1 MAIRYVLPENWIL
14 YDSTKIL
21 DQLVAARSAVQ
32 SLAETPYQRDWVEK
46 LQQIQLKM
54 EVAGTSRIE
63 GADFTERELDA
74 AMAAA
79 PNTQE
84 LITHSQRQASAA
96 AATYRWIATL
106 RSDVPITGDLVR
118 EIHRRIVTGCDDD
131 HCPPGALR
139 ERDSNVTFGIPRHRG
154 ADGGEDCSIAFD
166 RFLVAVQQH
175 YKAHDPLIQALAV
188 HYHLAAMHPFLDG
201 NGRTARAIEALM
213 LRRAGLKTTTFI
225 AMSNYYYDEKPK
237 YLETLSAS
245 RAAGHDVTPFLYF
258 GLRGIAQQC
267 NRLLAE
273 IRQNMAKALFRNM
286 MYDLFNRLITKRQR
300 VIKDRQI
307 ELLKFLLSVDSVDWH
322 ELAQESAS
330 IYAGIKNP
338 GKAFQRDMSN
348 LVNLGAV
355 RIERVAEKKWKV
367 AVRLEWPSEIT
378 ESAFFQKIKQMPKGK
393 TYGFLP

>member
-1 MAIRYVLPENWIL
+1 MAIRYELPENWIL

-258 GLRGIAQQC
+258 GLRGVAQQC

-322 ELAQESAS
+322 ELAQKSVS
-330 IYAGIKNP
+330 IYAGVKNP
-338 GKAFQRDMSN
+338 GKAFQRDMAN

-355 RIERVAEKKWKV
+355 RIEKVAEKKWRV

>member
-1 MAIRYVLPENWIL
+1 MAIRYELPENWIL

-74 AMAAA
+74 AMATA

-84 LITHSQRQASAA
+84 LITHSQRQAAA
-96 AATYRWIATL
+96 AAETYRWIAIL
-106 RSDVPITGDLVR
+106 PPDIPITADLVR
-118 EIHRRIVTGCDDD
+118 QVHRRIVTGCDDD
-131 HCPPGALR
+131 HCPPGVLR

-154 ADGGEDCSIAFD
+154 ADGGEDCSVAFD
-166 RFLVAVQQH
+166 RFLAAVRRD
-175 YKAHDPLIQALAV
+175 YPAHDPLIQALAV
-188 HYHLAAMHPFLDG
+188 HYHFAAMHPFLDG
-201 NGRTARAIEALM
+201 NGRTARAIEALL

-245 RAAGHDVTPFLYF
+245 RAAGHDLTPFLYF

-267 NRLLAE
+267 NRLLVE
-273 IRQNMAKALFRNM
+273 IRRNMAKALFRNM

-307 ELLKFLLSVDSVDWH
+307 ELLKLLLSVDSVDWH
-322 ELAQESAS
+322 ELTQKSVS

-355 RIERVAEKKWKV
+355 RIDKVAEKKWNV

>member
-1 MAIRYVLPENWIL
+1 MAIRYLLPENWIL
-14 YDSTKIL
+14 YDSAKIL

-118 EIHRRIVTGCDDD
+118 EVHRRIVTGCDDD

-154 ADGGEDCSIAFD
+154 ADGGEECNVAFD

-175 YKAHDPLIQALAV
+175 YRAHDPLIQALAV

-201 NGRTARAIEALM
+201 NGRTARAIEAL
-213 LRRAGLKTTTFI
+213 LLQRAGLRDSSFI
-225 AMSNYYYDEKPK
+225 AMSNYYYDEKSS
-237 YLETLSAS
+237 YL
-245 RAAGHDVTPFLYF
+245 AALADTRRGKHDLTPFLIF
-258 GLRGIAQQC
+258 ALKGVALQC
-267 NRLLAE
+267 QRLLSE
-273 IRQNMAKALFRNM
+273 IQHEISKELFRNL
-286 MYDLFNRLITKRQR
+286 MYDLFNLIRTPRQR
-300 VIKDRQI
+300 VIAQRQI
-307 ELLKFLLSVDSVDWH
+307 VILKILLGVESIEWRELMKQLMPTYRRLKNAIKAMVRDVNNLS
-322 ELAQESAS
+322 
-330 IYAGIKNP
+330 
-338 GKAFQRDMSN
+338 
-348 LVNLGAV
+348 NLGAITV
-355 RIERVAEKKWKV
+355 EEFGERQFRLK
-367 AVRLEWPSEIT
+367 VRLEWPTEIT
-378 ESAFFQKIKQMPKGK
+378 ETAFFEKLRKLPKAK
-393 TYGFLP
+393 SHSFLQ

>member
-54 EVAGTSRIE
+54 EVAGTSRID

-118 EIHRRIVTGCDDD
+118 EVHRRIVTGCDDD

-175 YKAHDPLIQALAV
+175 YKAHDPLIQALAA

-201 NGRTARAIEALM
+201 NGRTARALEAL
-213 LRRAGLKTTTFI
+213 LLQRAGLRDTCFI
-225 AMSNYYYDEKPK
+225 AMSNYYYEEKTS
-237 YLETLSAS
+237 YLAALAQV
-245 RAAGHDVTPFLYF
+245 RARSDLTPFLEF
-258 GLRGIAQQC
+258 GLKGVATQSR
-267 NRLLAE
+267 RLLAE
-273 IRQNMAKALFRNM
+273 IQHEMKKALFR
-286 MYDLFNRLITKRQR
+286 
-300 VIKDRQI
+300 
-307 ELLKFLLSVDSVDWH
+307 
-322 ELAQESAS
+322 
-330 IYAGIKNP
+330 
-338 GKAFQRDMSN
+338 
-348 LVNLGAV
+348 
-355 RIERVAEKKWKV
+355 
-367 AVRLEWPSEIT
+367 
-378 ESAFFQKIKQMPKGK
+378 
-393 TYGFLP
+393 

>member
-1 MAIRYVLPENWIL
+1 MAIKYVLPENWIL
-14 YDSTKIL
+14 YDSAKIL

-46 LQQIQLKM
+46 LQQMQLKM

-74 AMAAA
+74 AMATA
-79 PNTQE
+79 PNTLE
-84 LITHSQRQASAA
+84 LITHSQRQAAA
-96 AATYRWIATL
+96 AAETYRWIATL
-106 RSDVPITGDLVR
+106 PSDYPITSELIR
-118 EIHRRIVTGCDDD
+118 QIHRRIVTGCDDD

-139 ERDSNVTFGIPRHRG
+139 ERDSNVTFGLPRHRG
-154 ADGGEDCSIAFD
+154 ADGGEECGIAFD
-166 RFLVAVQQH
+166 RFLAAVRQQ

-201 NGRTARAIEALM
+201 NGRTARATEALL

-225 AMSNYYYDEKPK
+225 AMSNYYYDEKSR

-245 RAAGHDVTPFLYF
+245 RAAGHDLTPFLYF
-258 GLRGIAQQC
+258 ALRGIAQQC

-307 ELLKFLLSVDSVDWH
+307 EILKLLLSMDSVDWH
-322 ELAQESAS
+322 ELLQKTSM

-338 GKAFQRDMSN
+338 TKAFVRDMAN
-348 LVNLGAV
+348 LANLGAV
-355 RIERVAEKKWKV
+355 RIEKVAEKKWKV

-378 ESAFFQKIKQMPKGK
+378 ESAFFEKIKQMPKGK

>member
-154 ADGGEDCSIAFD
+154 ADGGEECNVAFD

-175 YKAHDPLIQALAV
+175 YRAHDPLIQALAV

-201 NGRTARAIEALM
+201 NGRTARAIEALL

-245 RAAGHDVTPFLYF
+245 RAAGHDVTPFLHF

-322 ELAQESAS
+322 ELAQKSAS

-355 RIERVAEKKWKV
+355 GIEKVAEKKWKV

>member
-1 MAIRYVLPENWIL
+1 
-14 YDSTKIL
+14 
-21 DQLVAARSAVQ
+21 
-32 SLAETPYQRDWVEK
+32 
-46 LQQIQLKM
+46 
-54 EVAGTSRIE
+54 
-63 GADFTERELDA
+63 
-74 AMAAA
+74 
-79 PNTQE
+79 
-84 LITHSQRQASAA
+84 
-96 AATYRWIATL
+96 
-106 RSDVPITGDLVR
+106 
-118 EIHRRIVTGCDDD
+118 
-131 HCPPGALR
+131 
-139 ERDSNVTFGIPRHRG
+139 
-154 ADGGEDCSIAFD
+154 
-166 RFLVAVQQH
+166 
-175 YKAHDPLIQALAV
+175 
-188 HYHLAAMHPFLDG
+188 
-201 NGRTARAIEALM
+201 M

>member
-258 GLRGIAQQC
+258 GLRGVAQQC